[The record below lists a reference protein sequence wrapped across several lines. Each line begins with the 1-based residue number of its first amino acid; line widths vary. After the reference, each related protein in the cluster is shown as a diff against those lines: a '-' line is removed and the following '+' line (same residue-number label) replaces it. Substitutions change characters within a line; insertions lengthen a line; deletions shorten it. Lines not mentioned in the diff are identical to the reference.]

1 MAGMVIMATK
11 AKAPAKKAPAKKA
24 APAKAAPAGSANMT
38 EQQKKWFA
46 SVREGLERETGKS
59 MDQWIKIAKSCPE
72 TKHKARA
79 DWLRANHGLGVN
91 RAAIVLDAAFPA
103 ENLGWDNPE
112 ALVAALWKNPDQL
125 KIHDALVA
133 HISKIKG
140 AIVGE
145 KKSFTGFSRNFQ
157 FAAIR
162 PTKDG
167 VRLGIAVPLN
177 SSKRLEAPKNNE
189 GWSDR
194 NKGVAVLT
202 STKDIDTEIK
212 TLLKAAF
219 DAS

>member
-1 MAGMVIMATK
+1 MATK
-11 AKAPAKKAPAKKA
+11 TKAPPKKTP
-24 APAKAAPAGSANMT
+24 APAKAVTAGNAGIT

-46 SVREGLERETGKS
+46 SVREGLERDTGKS
-59 MDQWIKIAKSCPE
+59 MDEWIKIARKCPE
-72 TKHKARA
+72 TKPKARA

-91 RAAIVLDAAFPA
+91 RAAIVLDAAFA
-103 ENLGWDNPE
+103 GDNMGWDNPE

-133 HISKIKG
+133 YVLKMKG

-157 FAAIR
+157 FAAAR

-177 SSKRLEAPKNNE
+177 LSKRLEAPKKNE

-194 NKGVAVLT
+194 NKGVIVLT
-202 STKDIDTEIK
+202 STKDIDAELK
-212 TLLKAAF
+212 TLLKTAF